1 MQTLGRPRSRQ
12 NRPPRR
18 QSPLKA
24 LLLSAGMGFAALAGV
39 GIVGDRISAANDA
52 VKGSTPAPSRTAH
65 PGPGG
70 WGDRPLQ
77 ALSRAAADRPV
88 VSPSPG
94 PGETRAL
101 LAGLREIDPAL
112 DHRRSISRARESCR
126 DLVDGMGR
134 REVADRTR
142 RRFGGTAGVGL
153 RQAGLILAVIE
164 DTFCPS

>member
-39 GIVGDRISAANDA
+39 GVIGDRISAANDA

-65 PGPGG
+65 PGPGEG
-70 WGDRPLQ
+70 GDRPPPV
-77 ALSRAAADRPV
+77 LSRTAADRPV
-88 VSPSPG
+88 VSPS

-126 DLVDGMGR
+126 DLADGMGR
-134 REVADRTR
+134 QEVADRTR
-142 RRFGGTAGVGL
+142 RRFDGTAGTDI
-153 RQAGLILAVIE
+153 RRAGRILAVIE
-164 DTFCPS
+164 DTLCPYR